1 MKRFK
6 NVKIEN
12 ISTHN
17 EIFRYRRESYWSCFQ
32 GKAEFQEISRF
43 TGSSDSN
50 HFIFEINVGK
60 SRIRHRMTLNLSDP
74 ILNRFWFDLETQFQI
89 RSKSDPTLSD
99 NNFKN
104 EIGQVWLPLTVQP
117 ETKRT
122 EFNSVRGVQLIGD
135 ENRLKVKIPS
145 IFHSEMIDAIGIL
158 TFATD

>member
-1 MKRFK
+1 M
-6 NVKIEN
+6 
-12 ISTHN
+12 
-17 EIFRYRRESYWSCFQ
+17 
-32 GKAEFQEISRF
+32 
-43 TGSSDSN
+43 
-50 HFIFEINVGK
+50 
-60 SRIRHRMTLNLSDP
+60 
-74 ILNRFWFDLETQFQI
+74 
-89 RSKSDPTLSD
+89 SDPTLSD

-104 EIGQVWLPLTVQP
+104 EIGQVGLPLTVQP